1 MRYALTQAAIIP
13 IAITLNQLTTDP
25 AHLPFAHHG
34 VISKRSSGGHLDLV
48 MEQPAVANQLN
59 FHGNGGYLSKK
70 FAFMKFLKDDPNM
83 RVGFEPPSLLYY
95 QVL

>member
-1 MRYALTQAAIIP
+1 
-13 IAITLNQLTTDP
+13 
-25 AHLPFAHHG
+25 
-34 VISKRSSGGHLDLV
+34 

-95 QVL
+95 QVRRLLELLQIMLLLQLIVLC